1 MADVADSDLPQFME
15 GRYDIFE
22 KNTFLDFP
30 APKPLMLE
38 KAQTDPPPG
47 LEGLCGISSKFVS
60 ETDRSEDSTAV
71 DEMEAAPPPL
81 PLEVFVTPDCFEDP
95 EFSRPLS
102 AAAPTFI
109 PIPGAGAAGAL
120 GALPMHGLA
129 NLPGIPDAFVGPSI
143 PELCRPKTQIL
154 LEEML
159 APSVVPVTELATS
172 RFPPPPPAMPAPVLA
187 EPPSPEVPAEAP
199 VEGPLPPRC
208 DLQVGQLVCEEPAR
222 GIWDVHWSADSRQLY
237 TTTVRLVSGIFMLQV
252 KGSSLPFK
260 VFLHPKVVINN
271 KRGGGFKKAKG
282 KGSIVLKCEAEDV
295 KRYPKLDISFRVG
308 RGSRLQPP
316 RSVEAHDFGE
326 QSCCC
331 LPEAQQE
338 WDFRSLVDESGSLL
352 VSLRIAADPA
362 KVGKIRP
369 VKHGE
374 AEFAMS
380 SECKPTKW
388 QQRVRNHV
396 IKDDGSEMH
405 ISTYAEPLPFLRGLA
420 SFGLRKHRAV
430 DFELLEL
437 AAKDASAVSGMA
449 LVRQA
454 LSWGERSIKR
464 PCCEL
469 GGACIASR
477 LKFLPSAES
486 QLEACTEGFSYSCSE
501 GYVLKSNFHEITG
514 SSDSECCQPTCAL
527 WSCTGHFVANDAY
540 KGNTGSSN
548 EQCCDQTCAAV
559 TCPKDQKVPLELR
572 DSAGR
577 TPKDCCKDTCAAVV
591 CEPFHVPIRA
601 NLHSVYPDGED
612 QSFCCEPTCGAY
624 TCDYRKGLVLDRAKQ
639 MVPNPSDGT
648 CCTAT
653 CSKTACPAGFET
665 RPENANKDAR
675 EVECCEPLCSS
686 HSCSSGWVPDESR
699 AQRVGNTDQECCRRT
714 CKEYTCSAGWA
725 TNPAAANEIGVDD
738 ETCCSKTCAQFQEQ
752 CTGDYAPNGAKNN
765 TVGHT
770 AETCCSKTCALY
782 SCGAGV
788 VIPKSQSVVGSSDEL
803 CCENSRCPA
812 MRKMTKLDNGKH
824 CSSLSEDVCSKH
836 FVELK
841 NSITNKMDALAC
853 KMMTDIGQEGGES
866 EEDLAPI
873 AVGVAPPGPA
883 VVAALNNTL
892 REKAVTFLLL
902 PPAWLK
908 FSEYWSSCRG
918 CCETSCMRLGN
929 RKFFAAVSS
938 MADSLAR
945 SCAHAERLLPIDDI
959 DDVGDVLQ
967 GRGVLKKGSVQ
978 MMFEFLAVRLKARL
992 FLHDFLGRRSSPQEG
1007 NRRAVPIAPRRSL
1020 QPDVLD
1026 FDVES
1031 WLHWRQLRAKFMQV
1045 KQQEA
1050 SLQQA
1055 TDTARTAWM
1064 EQLHAGS
1071 RRPDGSRRT
1080 FLRFQ
1085 SAVEL
1090 ANLAKFAA
1098 KEVLPSPADFFR
1110 SRQLWPPS
1118 AGRHDDS
1125 PERPVMEELSET
1137 FLYIALEKWLGRLL
1151 EESRKVVPAAA
1162 AAARAT
1168 EDMSRHCKAPTREA
1182 LASQR
1187 QTEEEV
1193 HPSALLQHLPG
1204 GPPAVKS
1211 VLLAKHRA
1219 RSMKL
1224 QADLMKLC
1232 CGRSTPARASL
1243 LDEARE
1249 ALARALKL
1257 LRLAEA
1263 LCCERRKLRSF
1274 WPLPD
1279 DSSSHAPVDA
1289 NDDGGGSSFP
1299 AEQRSRWL
1307 PASCREQVKEHLAS
1321 ARDLV
1326 PGLDLPPE
1334 ALFCWTV
1341 ADMEMFFASSGY
1353 VKPKLRLLYYIS
1365 PECPQTIVD
1374 LVSPSLRRQ
1383 NWACTVRPEPGN
1395 TPIFVWEGSRPSIDP
1410 SPTLSRGGLV
1420 NRVAPV
1426 LPITRKVGMLRALQK
1441 WCSGRRQEFPPPWY
1455 PVTFEL
1461 PTSLEEW
1468 KQHVSQHP
1476 AKRWIYKPNG

>member
-1 MADVADSDLPQFME
+1 MGDAAEDLESLLQEVVERNRHVAESHAF
-15 GRYDIFE
+15 
-22 KNTFLDFP
+22 
-30 APKPLMLE
+30 A
-38 KAQTDPPPG
+38 G
-47 LEGLCGISSKFVS
+47 LGNG
-60 ETDRSEDSTAV
+60 T
-71 DEMEAAPPPL
+71 
-81 PLEVFVTPDCFEDP
+81 
-95 EFSRPLS
+95 
-102 AAAPTFI
+102 
-109 PIPGAGAAGAL
+109 
-120 GALPMHGLA
+120 
-129 NLPGIPDAFVGPSI
+129 
-143 PELCRPKTQIL
+143 
-154 LEEML
+154 
-159 APSVVPVTELATS
+159 
-172 RFPPPPPAMPAPVLA
+172 
-187 EPPSPEVPAEAP
+187 
-199 VEGPLPPRC
+199 GPLAGSTQQGRTQRLPSEPSERR
-208 DLQVGQLVCEEPAR
+208 LAMKQVLVA
-222 GIWDVHWSADSRQLY
+222 
-237 TTTVRLVSGIFMLQV
+237 
-252 KGSSLPFK
+252 SS
-260 VFLHPKVVINN
+260 V
-271 KRGGGFKKAKG
+271 
-282 KGSIVLKCEAEDV
+282 
-295 KRYPKLDISFRVG
+295 
-308 RGSRLQPP
+308 
-316 RSVEAHDFGE
+316 
-326 QSCCC
+326 
-331 LPEAQQE
+331 
-338 WDFRSLVDESGSLL
+338 
-352 VSLRIAADPA
+352 
-362 KVGKIRP
+362 
-369 VKHGE
+369 
-374 AEFAMS
+374 
-380 SECKPTKW
+380 
-388 QQRVRNHV
+388 
-396 IKDDGSEMH
+396 
-405 ISTYAEPLPFLRGLA
+405 
-420 SFGLRKHRAV
+420 
-430 DFELLEL
+430 
-437 AAKDASAVSGMA
+437 A
-449 LVRQA
+449 L
-454 LSWGERSIKR
+454 
-464 PCCEL
+464 
-469 GGACIASR
+469 ASR
-477 LKFLPSAES
+477 LGLSLKVPASLVEVELDA
-486 QLEACTEGFSYSCSE
+486 ADCFSYSCSE

-527 WSCTGHFVANDAY
+527 WSCTGHFVANDSY

-824 CSSLSEDVCSKH
+824 CSSLSQDVCSKH

-841 NSITNKMDALAC
+841 NSITNKTDALAC

-945 SCAHAERLLPIDDI
+945 SCAHAERLLVMFSRAEDTCWPFDGED
-959 DDVGDVLQ
+959 GDSE
-967 GRGVLKKGSVQ
+967 GVLKKGSVQ
-978 MMFEFLAVRLKARL
+978 MMFEFLAVRKTIE
-992 FLHDFLGRRSSPQEG
+992 SPG
-1007 NRRAVPIAPRRSL
+1007 G
-1020 QPDVLD
+1020 QPQDVLD

-1182 LASQR
+1182 

-1249 ALARALKL
+1249 ALAQALKL

-1289 NDDGGGSSFP
+1289 NEDGGGSSFP

-1321 ARDLV
+1321 AGDLV

-1334 ALFCWTV
+1334 ALFCWTA

-1383 NWACTVRPEPGN
+1383 NWACTVRQEPGN

-1476 AKRWIYKPNG
+1476 AKRWIYKPNGGARGVGIILVSAVEEVDSPERPFKERCRPQRPEDLYASPLEERYFAPTGIIQEYVQDLQLLKGHKFAVRAYLLIARVQPLLVLLHGAAYAKVCGQDIIRHASAP